1 MLIKRSPALTWCGII
16 LVSTI
21 FLALVLPVN
30 DATLHRLHISLA
42 IYHEAIL
49 SFLIPIGII
58 WFSAFYAYEKTG
70 QYAETLR
77 QTDEGRAF
85 AHIARGLQ
93 LLAWGLAAATVLS
106 LILGGVTA
114 STPQL
119 QGARIIIDNYATL
132 LFPLVG
138 FTIIG
143 MGTRQL
149 AQTVKAPLT
158 LRVLRILF
166 VVLALIGVF
175 FARYALRNHYANNN
189 PYMLPVFF
197 LVTTII
203 VPYLYTWF
211 VGVVAA
217 YDLQNYAHKV
227 KGVLY
232 QQALSLLAL
241 GITIVIISSIII
253 QYVTTLMNNGNDL
266 SFGSLLLLVY
276 GLLIVEAAGYAL
288 IAYGARRLKRIEEV

>member
-16 LVSTI
+16 LALTI
-21 FLALVLPVN
+21 LLALVLPVS
-30 DATLHRLHISLA
+30 DVTLHRLHISLA
-42 IYHEAIL
+42 IYREAIL
-49 SFLIPIGII
+49 SLIIPIGII

-70 QYAETLR
+70 QYADTLSK
-77 QTDEGRAF
+77 TDEGRAF

-93 LLAWGLAAATVLS
+93 LLAWGLAISTVLS
-106 LILGGVTA
+106 LILGGATA
-114 STPQL
+114 LAPQL
-119 QGARIIIDNYATL
+119 QSARVIIDNYATL

-143 MGTRQL
+143 IGARRL

-158 LRVLRILF
+158 LRVIRILF
-166 VVLALIGVF
+166 VILALIGVF
-175 FARYALRNHYANNN
+175 FTRYALRNHFTNNN
-189 PYMLPVFF
+189 PYWLPVFF
-197 LVTTII
+197 LLTTII
-203 VPYLYTWF
+203 APYLYTWF
-211 VGVVAA
+211 VGMVAA

-232 QQALSLLAL
+232 QQALNLLAL
-241 GITIVIISSIII
+241 GITIVIVSSIII
-253 QYVTTLMNNGNDL
+253 QYVTTLMDSGSAL
-266 SFGSLLLLVY
+266 SFGALLLLVY